1 MSKPTQAGEV
11 QSDPKYDSEK
21 LAKFINHIMQ
31 RGKKQLARKI
41 VYGAI
46 ERVTQHQEDEDE
58 PLSVWESAVENVAPH
73 MEVRSR
79 RVGGANYNIP
89 ITVAGERR
97 YTLAYRWIL
106 NAAKSRSEENM
117 KKRLAGELEDAL
129 DEEGKAIRR
138 RDEVHK
144 QAEANKAF
152 AHFARFIKT

>member
-11 QSDPKYDSEK
+11 QPDPKYDSEK
-21 LAKFINHIMQ
+21 LAKFINHVMNS
-31 RGKKQLARKI
+31 GKKQLARRI
-41 VYGAI
+41 VYEAI
-46 ERVTQHQEDEDE
+46 EKVAENKEDD
-58 PLSVWESAVENVAPH
+58 PLSVWKNAVENVAPH

-106 NAAKSRSEENM
+106 SAANSRSEDNIQ
-117 KKRLAGELEDAL
+117 KRLAGELEDAL
-129 DEEGKAIRR
+129 EEEGKAIRR